1 MDMSQSGPHGDSQAD
16 PQAGR
21 HGDRI
26 DETVIDQ
33 PVNINTA
40 SREELRM
47 VQGLGDARA
56 NEIVVWRERNGRFE
70 SVGDLQHLPLI
81 GPDVLERIRG
91 HLTV

>member
-1 MDMSQSGPHGDSQAD
+1 MPTDAPR
-16 PQAGR
+16 AGR
-21 HGDRI
+21 YGNRI

-56 NEIVVWRERNGRFE
+56 DQIVAWREKNGRFQ
-70 SVGDLQHLPLI
+70 SVDDLQHLPLI
-81 GPDVLERIRG
+81 GLDVLQQIRG
-91 HLTV
+91 SLTA

>member
-1 MDMSQSGPHGDSQAD
+1 MPQTSSQNDS
-16 PQAGR
+16 QAGR

-26 DETVIDQ
+26 DETVIGQ

-56 NEIVVWRERNGRFE
+56 DEIVAWRERNGRFE

-81 GPDVLERIRG
+81 GPDALERIRG